1 VLAPGESRDV
11 ALLRSLERS
20 RLRHVPLAWDRA
32 TLARAAQPGTIT
44 VPGGTFEVET
54 RTVAIAGGPTWTIR
68 VERAEPHRVI
78 AWETD
83 DGQRAELLGSDRL
96 KYWEMNA
103 EGYQSALA
111 KLGLTPRGAR
121 MP

>member
-1 VLAPGESRDV
+1 
-11 ALLRSLERS
+11 LRSLERS
-20 RLRHVPLAWDRA
+20 RLRHLPLAWDRA
-32 TLARAAQPGTIT
+32 TVARAAQPATVT
-44 VPGGTFEVET
+44 VPAGNFEVET
-54 RTVAIAGGPTWTIR
+54 RTVAIAGGPTWTIH

-78 AWETD
+78 SWETD

-96 KYWEMNA
+96 KYWEMNG